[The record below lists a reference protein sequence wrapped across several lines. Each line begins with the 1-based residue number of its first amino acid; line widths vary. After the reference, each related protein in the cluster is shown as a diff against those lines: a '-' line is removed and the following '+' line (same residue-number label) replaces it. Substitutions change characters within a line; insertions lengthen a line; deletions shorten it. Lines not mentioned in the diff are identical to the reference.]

1 MVFPAALL
9 AARPNSSLNA
19 PGMAFLAWKKQSF
32 VCLTP
37 SVLRLSGNEEPAA
50 CVWAFCTPG
59 IIWVSSAHWS
69 SFRPVSRPLLGFT
82 LRGQTGA
89 LRLGVVLL
97 RLRRPC
103 RVSGPPRTTLKAA
116 ATNAAQTSS
125 GPRQESTPWH
135 LGAGPTRSLREG

>member
-9 AARPNSSLNA
+9 AARPNSSINA
-19 PGMAFLAWKKQSF
+19 LGMAFLAWPKQSL
-32 VCLTP
+32 VRLKP
-37 SVLRLSGNEEPAA
+37 SFLSLAGNEEPAP
-50 CVWAFCTPG
+50 CVVFLHAGNQLGEFG
-59 IIWVSSAHWS
+59 ALE
-69 SFRPVSRPLLGFT
+69 FLRPVSRPLLGFT

-89 LRLGVVLL
+89 LRLGVALL

-103 RVSGPPRTTLKAA
+103 GVSGPPRTSLKAA
-116 ATNAAQTSS
+116 AKNAAQTSS